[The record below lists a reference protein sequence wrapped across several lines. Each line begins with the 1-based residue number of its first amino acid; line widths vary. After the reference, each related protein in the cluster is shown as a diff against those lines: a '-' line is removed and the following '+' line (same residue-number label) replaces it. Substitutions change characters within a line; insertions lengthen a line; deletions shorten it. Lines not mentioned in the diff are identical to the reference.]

1 VQWKEKKVKL
11 VLLLALK
18 EERDNSFEQLFEEL
32 VQMLSDASQVK
43 KLAKQTS
50 FRDFM
55 ELCPN

>member
-1 VQWKEKKVKL
+1 M
-11 VLLLALK
+11 LLALK

-50 FRDFM
+50 SRDFM